1 MQEQPHVCVVC
12 VCARARAQVRVVCVH
27 VCVQHGRARREHRDT
42 ILAESFTATIPHFCE
57 SGWKR
62 APTSLP
68 FLKLSLLA

>member
-12 VCARARAQVRVVCVH
+12 MR
-27 VCVQHGRARREHRDT
+27 VCVQHGRVRREHGDT
-42 ILAESFTATIPHFCE
+42 ILAESFTATIPHLCE
-57 SGWKR
+57 GGEKR